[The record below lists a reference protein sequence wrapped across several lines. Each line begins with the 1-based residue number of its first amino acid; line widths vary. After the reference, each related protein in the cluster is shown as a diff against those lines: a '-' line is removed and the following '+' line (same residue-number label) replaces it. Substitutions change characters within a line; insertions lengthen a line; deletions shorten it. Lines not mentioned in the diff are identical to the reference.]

1 MSTSAPTTS
10 APRTAGPILAAVD
23 GSESSLRA
31 LTWAVEAA
39 IGHGTGVVAA
49 HVRTARAPAP
59 DLVRKRVEDTVAAYG
74 DAAPPLRYV
83 AVDGTPATALGEL
96 AHKAGLLVL
105 GSRGLGGFAALLLG
119 STGRKCA
126 AQAPCPV
133 VVVPH
138 ASRAAETARQGPP
151 GRVVLGLDP
160 AETADEVIEFAF
172 AGAARRGVELQVVST
187 YRVPLRA
194 LTTMG
199 DLVPG
204 DAADARSAG
213 LALTA
218 GQRER
223 LTSFAE
229 RYPKVAVDPVVA
241 PADPAG
247 RLVTASRT
255 ADLLVVGR
263 HRHRLTTDTLL
274 MGSVA
279 NAVLLHAHC
288 AVAVVPG

>member
-1 MSTSAPTTS
+1 MTTS
-10 APRTAGPILAAVD
+10 SPVLAAVD
-23 GSESSLRA
+23 GSESSLKA
-31 LTWAVEAA
+31 LTWAIEAA
-39 IGHGTGVVAA
+39 HRHGTEVVAA
-49 HVRTARAPAP
+49 HVQAGRGSAPPEGSDPVRAQV
-59 DLVRKRVEDTVAAYG
+59 DKIVAAYG
-74 DAAPPLRYV
+74 DQAPPVRYV
-83 AVDGTPATALGEL
+83 AVDGHPAAALCEL
-96 AHKAGLLVL
+96 AGTAGLLVL

-138 ASRAAETARQGPP
+138 ETRTADAVRGGPP
-151 GRVVLGLDP
+151 GRVVLGLSP
-160 AETADEVIEFAF
+160 AETTDEVIDFAF
-172 AGAARRGVELQVVST
+172 AAAARRGVELQVVST

-204 DAADARSAG
+204 DAADARGVG

-223 LTSFAE
+223 LAAFAE

-255 ADLLVVGR
+255 AGLLVVGR
-263 HRHRLTTDTLL
+263 HRYRLKADSLI

-288 AVAVVPG
+288 AVAVVPALSSART